1 MVFVITSSLDCSGTA
16 PCELWLPAP
25 ERARLAAAAVA
36 AYPREACGLR
46 IGRVGVRAV
55 EIVEVVV
62 TANHA
67 EAPHRA
73 FVVPPLAWFA
83 ATESAA
89 TRGLSVVGVWHAHPD
104 GAAVPSAADAV
115 AAWNDHA
122 CVIVAVTRTEA
133 GALRAY
139 WRQHGALREQ
149 TVCSEVERA

>member
-1 MVFVITSSLDCSGTA
+1 VVFVITSSLECSRTA
-16 PCELWLPAP
+16 PHELWLPAS

-36 AYPREACGLR
+36 AYPREACGLL

-62 TANHA
+62 AANAA

-73 FVVPPLAWFA
+73 FVVPAPAWFA
-83 ATESAA
+83 ATASATA
-89 TRGLSVVGVWHAHPD
+89 RGLSVVGVWHAHPD

-115 AAWNDHA
+115 AAWNDQA

-139 WRQHGALREQ
+139 WRRHGALREQ
-149 TVCSEVERA
+149 TVCIEGDRA